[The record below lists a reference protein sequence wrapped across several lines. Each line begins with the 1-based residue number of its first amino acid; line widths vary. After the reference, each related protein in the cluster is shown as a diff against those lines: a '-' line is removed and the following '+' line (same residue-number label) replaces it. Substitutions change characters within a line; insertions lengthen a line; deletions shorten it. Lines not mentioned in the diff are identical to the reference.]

1 MAQSYWGANVQTNSA
16 CEVRI
21 LRDGSV
27 EVLSSVQD
35 IGTGI
40 GTVLAQ
46 VVAEE
51 LGLRPDDIT
60 VRIGDTEFPAGPP
73 SYGSMTTASITPP
86 RATPRIRCCRCSI
99 PHRRRFAQHDAGSA
113 CRA

>member
-1 MAQSYWGANVQTNSA
+1 VARANVQTSSA

-51 LGLRPDDIT
+51 LRLQPDDIT
-60 VRIGDTEFPAGPP
+60 RCAL
-73 SYGSMTTASITPP
+73 
-86 RATPRIRCCRCSI
+86 ATPNSRLA
-99 PHRRRFAQHDAGSA
+99 RRPMAV
-113 CRA
+113 

>member
-1 MAQSYWGANVQTNSA
+1 MAQSFWGANVQINSA

-46 VVAEE
+46 VVAEV
-51 LGLRPDDIT
+51 LGLRPDEIT
-60 VRIGDTEFPAGPP
+60 VRIGDTDFPPGRPPMAAGPRVDHAAGAQRRVAV
-73 SYGSMTTASITPP
+73 SAIAVP
-86 RATPRIRCCRCSI
+86 R
-99 PHRRRFAQHDAGSA
+99 GSA
-113 CRA
+113 RA

>member
-1 MAQSYWGANVQTNSA
+1 MAQSYWGANVQLNSA

-40 GTVLAQ
+40 WTVLAQ

-51 LGLRPDDIT
+51 LGLRPENIT
-60 VRIGDTEFPAGPP
+60 VRIGDTNFRRARPR
-73 SYGSMTTASITPP
+73 TA
-86 RATPRIRCCRCSI
+86 A
-99 PHRRRFAQHDAGSA
+99 
-113 CRA
+113 